1 MSGRYSN
8 GGYFYIGLNAK
19 LWEMFEC
26 PHGRLASSTS
36 LWIYRDC
43 WGFPEILEKGIA
55 LILDIGWLWSLWY
68 DLQTSVRSIVPGSV
82 DVISSSHCTCCTRPP
97 KGCHKD
103 GQVTDATKYCQSEII
118 LGGSWFPVRDSRS
131 CVSNKASSP
140 RSDGPRESS
149 PVQLSIKRLCS
160 QSGLLWPSHPK
171 PGSKRL
177 IDKVPKDFDVAWTI
191 PCYILM
197 RGRYVHMLWL
207 IAKNLLFNPRHK
219 ISQTLCR
226 NQIEPYLSLSIN
238 STIKISQI

>member
-1 MSGRYSN
+1 MI
-8 GGYFYIGLNAK
+8 FKPA
-19 LWEMFEC
+19 
-26 PHGRLASSTS
+26 
-36 LWIYRDC
+36 
-43 WGFPEILEKGIA
+43 LEV
-55 LILDIGWLWSLWY
+55 LS
-68 DLQTSVRSIVPGSV
+68 QVRSMWYPRLIVLAVQDLPNV
-82 DVISSSHCTCCTRPP
+82 
-97 KGCHKD
+97 
-103 GQVTDATKYCQSEII
+103 VTKTDKLQIRRKYCQSEII

-140 RSDGPRESS
+140 RSDGPGESS

-160 QSGLLWPSHPK
+160 QSGLLWPGHPK

-177 IDKVPKDFDVAWTI
+177 IDKVPKDLDVVWTI

-207 IAKNLLFNPRHK
+207 IATNLLFNPRHN

-238 STIKISQI
+238 STIKIAQI